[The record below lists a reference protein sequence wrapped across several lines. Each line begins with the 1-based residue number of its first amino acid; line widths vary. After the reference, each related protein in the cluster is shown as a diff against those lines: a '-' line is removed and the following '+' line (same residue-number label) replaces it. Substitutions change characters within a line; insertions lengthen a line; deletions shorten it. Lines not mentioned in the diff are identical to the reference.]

1 MSGLKIDMLRPSPGR
16 MQGRAA
22 EFSKNGPIYYL
33 ICETQSH
40 LGKYM
45 ETTFVIIKPNGVKNG
60 LIGEIIGRYEKARLS
75 LSGLKIKNITKAE
88 AESFYGEHKERGF
101 FGELVAFMTSG
112 PSVLLALSGEKA
124 VEKVRT
130 INGAT
135 NPANA
140 GPGTIRHD
148 FAPNTGENIVHSSDS
163 TTSAAREVAF
173 WFEKTELV
181 SYPAFSH
188 IRG

>member
-1 MSGLKIDMLRPSPGR
+1 
-16 MQGRAA
+16 
-22 EFSKNGPIYYL
+22 
-33 ICETQSH
+33 
-40 LGKYM
+40 M
-45 ETTFVIIKPNGVKNG
+45 ETTFVIIKPNGVKGG
-60 LIGEIIGRYEKARLS
+60 LIGEIISRYEKSRLS
-75 LSGLKIKNITKAE
+75 VSAMKFKTIEKSE
-88 AESFYGEHKERGF
+88 AEGFYAEHKERGF
-101 FGELVAFMTSG
+101 FPELVAFMTSG

-140 GPGTIRHD
+140 SPGTIRHD

-173 WFEKTELV
+173 WFEKKEIA
-181 SYPAFSH
+181 SYPPYSH
-188 IRG
+188 VRG